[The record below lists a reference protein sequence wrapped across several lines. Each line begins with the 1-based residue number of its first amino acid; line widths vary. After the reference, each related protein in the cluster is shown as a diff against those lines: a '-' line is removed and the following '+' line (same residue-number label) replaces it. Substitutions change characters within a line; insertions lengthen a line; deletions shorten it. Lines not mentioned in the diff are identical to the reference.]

1 MTFLS
6 VFAALGIQSPRPLK
20 EVYPKAPRKALDLLT
35 KMLVINPRKRITVE
49 QALKHPYLNKYHDPD
64 DEPICIPS
72 FNFDFE
78 KQVTICAARIHC
90 LREGNVF
97 SSVCLSVCSQRGPHV
112 IGYMRPPTTWTPSAR
127 PRPPPLRHGDPW
139 PHPTDLFKRVH
150 LGNRP

>member
-1 MTFLS
+1 MRFLRMVNNILMIFLS

-20 EVYPKAPRKALDLLT
+20 EVYPEAPRKALELLT

-78 KQVTICAARIHC
+78 KQVTICTTRIHC
-90 LREGNVF
+90 LREGKVF
-97 SSVCLSVCSQRGPHV
+97 NCVCQCNCVH
-112 IGYMRPPTTWTPSAR
+112 IGVPM
-127 PRPPPLRHGDPW
+127 
-139 PHPTDLFKRVH
+139 
-150 LGNRP
+150 

>member
-1 MTFLS
+1 MRFLEKVNNILMTFLS

-78 KQVTICAARIHC
+78 KQVTICTDRIHC
-90 LREGNVF
+90 LRESNVF
-97 SSVCLSVCSQRGPHV
+97 SCVCLSVCLSVHREVP
-112 IGYMRPPTTWTPSAR
+112 M
-127 PRPPPLRHGDPW
+127 
-139 PHPTDLFKRVH
+139 
-150 LGNRP
+150 